1 MATKS
6 EYEYYQKILKIL
18 GSLTNL
24 FSESKVPYLNYRIT
38 ENLFCKAFTAKNLSR
53 SDVSADA
60 SLNDVGIGIKT
71 FVNGNGKSLQKVG
84 RFRSRSGHCRKRRSV
99 T

>member
-1 MATKS
+1 MATKK

-53 SDVSADA
+53 SDVSPCKFFILLTSIPNFSFKNSSDFP
-60 SLNDVGIGIKT
+60 ND
-71 FVNGNGKSLQKVG
+71 
-84 RFRSRSGHCRKRRSV
+84 FRV
-99 T
+99 L

>member
-38 ENLFCKAFTAKNLSR
+38 ENLFCKACTIRLLCHDAKQRISD
-53 SDVSADA
+53 SDVG
-60 SLNDVGIGIKT
+60 VGNALLGW
-71 FVNGNGKSLQKVG
+71 L
-84 RFRSRSGHCRKRRSV
+84 
-99 T
+99 